1 MDAAEKL
8 KAHFEKTE
16 GLTYEKA
23 GAKLGVSRQT
33 IWAWLTQG
41 AVPSEAVKLAIEE
54 WTGGEVPASAWPTVD
69 RRRKPEEPAA

>member
-1 MDAAEKL
+1 MTAAETLAGYL
-8 KAHFEKTE
+8 KSNEI
-16 GLTYEKA
+16 TYEVA

-41 AVPSEAVKLAIEE
+41 SVPSEAVRLEIEE
-54 WTGGEVPASAWPTVD
+54 WTGGLVAASSWPTVD